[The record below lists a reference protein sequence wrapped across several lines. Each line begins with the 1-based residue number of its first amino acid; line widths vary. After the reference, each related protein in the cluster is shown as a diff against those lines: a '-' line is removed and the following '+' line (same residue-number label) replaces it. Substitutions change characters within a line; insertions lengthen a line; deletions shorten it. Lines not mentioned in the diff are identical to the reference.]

1 MDLSEIR
8 EHYISEGY
16 SALNASARTCQDVI
30 LAKIAASP
38 LKEHVTVKGGVLMCA
53 ISGSKRRATQD
64 IDLDFVRYPISDEA
78 ILSFARTLSAVD
90 DGIAVDVVGRIE
102 ELSQQD
108 YKGKRVR
115 IRVSDGKVALESKLD
130 LGVNASLSMEQDER
144 WFDIAQSD
152 EGVSLLGNSKEQI
165 FAEKLISL
173 LRHGIR
179 STRFRD
185 LYDMYYIGHAASLDR
200 PRLRRYIESEIIDN
214 QNMWDDSLEGV
225 AARVERTLSDRR
237 FIARMKTSHRDWT
250 DKSAEEIAR
259 WLPAFLRRL

>member
-8 EHYISEGY
+8 RHYISEGY
-16 SALNASARTCQDVI
+16 STLNASAKTCQDVV

-38 LKEHVTVKGGVLMCA
+38 LKENVTVKGGVLMCA

-78 ILSFARTLSAVD
+78 IRSFIRTLSAVD
-90 DGIAVDVVGRIE
+90 DGIAVDIVGGIE

-115 IRVSDGKVALESKLD
+115 IKMSDGRTSLESKLD
-130 LGVNASLSMEQDER
+130 LGVNASLSMEQDEC

-152 EGVSLLGNSKEQI
+152 EDICLLGNSKEQI
-165 FAEKLISL
+165 FVEKLVSL

-185 LYDMYYIGHAASLDR
+185 LYDMYYIGNAASLDQS
-200 PRLRRYIESEIIDN
+200 RLKRYIEGEIIDN
-214 QNMWDDSLEGV
+214 PDMLSL
-225 AARVERTLSDRR
+225 
-237 FIARMKTSHRDWT
+237 IH
-250 DKSAEEIAR
+250 I
-259 WLPAFLRRL
+259 

>member
-8 EHYISEGY
+8 RHYISEGY
-16 SALNASARTCQDVI
+16 SELNASARTCQDVV

-38 LKEHVTVKGGVLMCA
+38 HKVNVTVKGGVLMCA

-78 ILSFARTLSAVD
+78 IRSFIRTLSSVG
-90 DGIAVDVVGRIE
+90 DGIFMEIVGGIE
-102 ELSQQD
+102 ELSQQY

-115 IRVSDGKVALESKLD
+115 IKVSDGSISLESKLD
-130 LGVNASLSMEQDER
+130 LGVNASLTMEQDEC

-152 EGVSLLGNSKEQI
+152 EGISLLGNSKEQI
-165 FAEKLISL
+165 FVEKLISL

-200 PRLRRYIESEIIDN
+200 PRLKRYIKSEIIDDPD
-214 QNMWDDSLEGV
+214 MWDDSIEGI
-225 AARVERTLSDRR
+225 ATRIGRTLSNRQ
-237 FIARMKTSHRDWT
+237 FIARMKTSHRDWIG
-250 DKSAEEIAR
+250 KSAEEVAR
-259 WLPAFLRRL
+259 WLPPFLRRL